1 MPNYIIFVVFLQEQ
15 TNLNKLIVAAEE
27 ALVRGIVRDVAK
39 GVANLLQGL
48 VKGLALAL
56 RHLETSENLAVV
68 RTVVAVVEHGDVPA
82 VGEFGEKV
90 PERTRLLGELER
102 HDDLVVK
109 AADASADHVAHV
121 FLGDGVV

>member
-15 TNLNKLIVAAEE
+15 ANLKKLIIAAEE
-27 ALVRGIVRDVAK
+27 APVGGILRNVAE

-56 RHLETSENLAVV
+56 RHLETGENLAVV
-68 RTVVAVVEHGDVPA
+68 RTMVAVVEHGDVPA

-90 PERTRLLGELER
+90 PERTRLLGKLER

-109 AADASADHVAHV
+109 AVDASADHVAYV
-121 FLGDGVV
+121 FLGDGIV